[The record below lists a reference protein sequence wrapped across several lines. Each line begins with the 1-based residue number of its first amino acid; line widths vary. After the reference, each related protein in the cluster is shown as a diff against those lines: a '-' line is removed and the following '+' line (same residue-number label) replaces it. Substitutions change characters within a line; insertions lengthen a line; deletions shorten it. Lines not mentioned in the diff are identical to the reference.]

1 MIIAL
6 LKKKIV
12 ICVKNLQHK
21 PKRYDVKTEKSILFM
36 DFLLFQQ
43 PRSIY
48 LFLHSVN
55 VYWLLP
61 RPSLKEIILSR
72 LNVGSKSLPY

>member
-1 MIIAL
+1 MLGVFMWKKKKKVRMIIAL

-48 LFLHSVN
+48 LFLVWMFIDFCPERH
-55 VYWLLP
+55 
-61 RPSLKEIILSR
+61 
-72 LNVGSKSLPY
+72 

>member
-36 DFLLFQQ
+36 DFFIISTTKKHLLI
-43 PRSIY
+43 ST
-48 LFLHSVN
+48 
-55 VYWLLP
+55 
-61 RPSLKEIILSR
+61 
-72 LNVGSKSLPY
+72 